1 MKALVVTNCATAAF
15 TTGLRVLF
23 PQWEVKGANLD
34 VALRWLK
41 DEPNE
46 AFRGF
51 LSEADLL
58 LLGKENES
66 AFTEYARGKEV
77 LSIPYFYFRGFH
89 PDSFHLG
96 VGDGIVPSVLGTG
109 NLHARIAVS
118 AYVLGLSVS
127 QTVAGFRADT
137 YDRLGYFSLFEPEK
151 RQLLDRFA
159 SSGIDLAPAFE
170 RWRAKGLFL
179 YTYNHPVPLV
189 FNDILLEVALGRLLD
204 PSRRAWAEDALAAV
218 PDYLAPSIRWPV
230 YPEIA
235 AHHGIEANFH
245 WRTGESAGPIS
256 MTLADFVARTFET
269 LARYPGLSAACIPA
283 FDHCRAALL
292 A

>member
-34 VALRWLK
+34 VALRWLGE
-41 DEPNE
+41 EPNE
-46 AFRGF
+46 AFRTF
-51 LSEADLL
+51 LSGADLL
-58 LLGKENES
+58 LLGTENES
-66 AFTEYARGKEV
+66 AFKEYAPGKEV

-118 AYVLGLSVS
+118 AYVLGLGESR
-127 QTVAGFRADT
+127 TVAAFQANT

-159 SSGIDLAPAFE
+159 SSGIGLASAFE
-170 RWRAKGLFL
+170 RWRAKGAFL
-179 YTYNHPVPLV
+179 YTYNHPMPLV
-189 FNDILLEVALGRLLD
+189 FNDILLEAVLGRLLD
-204 PSRRAWAEDALAAV
+204 SSRRAWAEDALAAI
-218 PDYLAPSIRWPV
+218 PDYLEPSIRWPV

-235 AHHGIEANFH
+235 ARYGLEVEFH
-245 WRTGESAGPIS
+245 WRTGVSAGPIT
-256 MTLADFVARTFET
+256 MALADFVARTFET
-269 LARYPGLSAACIPA
+269 LARYPGLNADCIPA

>member
-34 VALRWLK
+34 VALRWLGE
-41 DEPNE
+41 EPNK
-46 AFRGF
+46 AFRAF
-51 LSEADLL
+51 LSDADLL
-58 LLGKENES
+58 LLGTENES
-66 AFTEYARGKEV
+66 AFKEYAPGKEV
-77 LSIPYFYFRGFH
+77 LSIPYFYFRAFH

-96 VGDGIVPSVLGTG
+96 VGEGIVPSVLGTG
-109 NLHARIAVS
+109 NLHARLAVS
-118 AYVLGLSVS
+118 AYVLDLSES
-127 QTVAGFRADT
+127 QTVAAFRADT

-170 RWRAKGLFL
+170 RWCASGAFL
-179 YTYNHPVPLV
+179 YTYNHPMPLV
-189 FNDILLEVALGRLLD
+189 FNDILLEAVVGRWLD
-204 PSRRAWAEDALAAV
+204 SSRRRWAKDALAAV
-218 PDYLAPSIRWPV
+218 PDYLEPSIRWPV

-235 AHHGIEANFH
+235 VRYGLAADFH
-245 WRTGESAGPIS
+245 WRTGVSAGPIM
-256 MTLADFVARTFET
+256 MTLAAFVARTFET
-269 LARYPGLSAACIPA
+269 LARYPGLNAACIPA

-292 A
+292 E